1 MRKTL
6 FRGRPDNF
14 TSRQGWA
21 GNPVHSGFSAGL
33 QAGAVDPSSGSA
45 SEAACR
51 QSAQVAVAWERETNN
66 DWSIRML
73 SQDTFPAHLTT
84 SRAVRGAARSAPC
97 DDIKVNPAI
106 T

>member
-1 MRKTL
+1 L
-6 FRGRPDNF
+6 DN
-14 TSRQGWA
+14 SLQL
-21 GNPVHSGFSAGL
+21 HIGFSAGL

-73 SQDTFPAHLTT
+73 SQDTSPAHLTT